1 MELAIQERFP
11 REFRRR
17 LSQRLDQDLLV
28 CVLTTAIIMV
38 VMVLYLLRHLP
49 PEMPAPSLKFQKNY
63 ASRILNRE
71 TPVTMES
78 SGLAM
83 VPALDRREQPA
94 EGGAA
99 ATASGGTARRGGGSG
114 ASGRAGSSASGAA
127 GRGGRAGGYYGGA
140 SMSAMEGEVS
150 GVGILGVLTAGSGYV
165 SGDYVAGLEGAA
177 SAESQRLEEALAGL
191 DGAKVGQYAG
201 RRAGDGG
208 VGGAGERSVLGGRR
222 QSRALSVDDL
232 LGSLQPA
239 AEVKFKDIDRN
250 AQFQRISDNIQQKP
264 TAPKTAEEKAR
275 LIRTAQDVQAVVN
288 GHRLAIIDCY
298 KRLLRTQPQVKGKL
312 SVRFAIDPD
321 GRVLWAEITETTIPD
336 QEMQECI
343 LQRIR
348 QWNDFGYGDPT
359 VPEQIFRQSYTFG
372 Y

>member
-1 MELAIQERFP
+1 
-11 REFRRR
+11 
-17 LSQRLDQDLLV
+17 
-28 CVLTTAIIMV
+28 MV
-38 VMVLYLLRHLP
+38 VTVLYLIRHLP

-63 ASRILNRE
+63 ASRILGRE
-71 TPVTMES
+71 TPVTMKS
-78 SGLAM
+78 SGLAT
-83 VPALDRREQPA
+83 VPALDRREQPVGGGEA
-94 EGGAA
+94 ATVSGGA
-99 ATASGGTARRGGGSG
+99 ARRGGGSG
-114 ASGRAGSSASGAA
+114 VYGRTGSSASGAA
-127 GRGGRAGGYYGGA
+127 GRGGRGGGGGYYGGS

-150 GVGILGVLTAGSGYV
+150 GVGVLGVLTAGSGYV

-191 DGAKVGQYAG
+191 DGAKVGHYAG
-201 RRAGDGG
+201 RSGGGGRA
-208 VGGAGERSVLGGRR
+208 GGAGERSVLGGRR

-321 GRVLWAEITETTIPD
+321 GRVLWAEITETTISD